1 MKFAAAFACVVMAG
15 IGSPAAAQEFRIGV
29 IDFYGLHKL
38 SAEELRPKL
47 AFAEGDVISFD
58 DEKKWGESIERT
70 QGQLTGL
77 AGVRSAR
84 VNTVC
89 CVEGQVVIFVGIEE
103 QGARHLR
110 FRKPPKGAVRLP
122 PEVVASGAEFD
133 QALLPAVTRGDTQ
146 EDHKNGHS
154 ISHAPELKRIQLQFV
169 EYAQRYLP
177 VLRNVLRESDDADQ
191 RALAAQVIA
200 YTSDKQAVV
209 PDLVRAMRDPA
220 EGVRND
226 ATRTLLVFAAKD
238 SLSGTPA
245 INVPYE
251 PFVALLSSPIWTD
264 RNKSSG
270 ALDSLTLTRDPK
282 LLRLLRREAFAPL
295 SEMARWKV
303 SGYPD
308 SPRRMLGRIA
318 GYSEGEIASAIKSGR
333 QEELIAAAAS
343 SRKHPAATDSQ

>member
-1 MKFAAAFACVVMAG
+1 MKYAAALACMAMAWS
-15 IGSPAAAQEFRIGV
+15 GSPAAAQEFRIGV

-38 SAEELRPKL
+38 SAEELRPQL
-47 AFAEGDVISFD
+47 AFAEDNVISFD
-58 DEKKWGESIERT
+58 DEKKWGEIIERT
-70 QGQLTGL
+70 QRQLSGL

-84 VNTVC
+84 VSTVC

-103 QGARHLR
+103 KGARHWR
-110 FRKPPKGAVRLP
+110 YRKPPKGAVRLP

-133 QALLPAVTRGDTQ
+133 QALLPAVARGDTQ
-146 EDHKNGHS
+146 EDHKDGHS

-177 VLRNVLRESDDADQ
+177 VLRTVLRESDDAEQ

-209 PDLVRAMRDPA
+209 PDLVRAMHDPA

-226 ATRTLLVFAAKD
+226 ATRALLLFTEKE

-245 INVPYE
+245 IKVPYV
-251 PFVALLSSPIWTD
+251 PFVALLGSPIWTD

-282 LLRLLRREAFAPL
+282 LLRLLRREAIAPL

-303 SGYPD
+303 SGYSD
-308 SPRRMLGRIA
+308 SSSRMLGRIA
-318 GYSEGEIASAIKSGR
+318 GYSEEEIASAIENGR
-333 QEELIAAAAS
+333 QEELIGAAAR
-343 SRKHPAATDSQ
+343 SRKQAAAGSR